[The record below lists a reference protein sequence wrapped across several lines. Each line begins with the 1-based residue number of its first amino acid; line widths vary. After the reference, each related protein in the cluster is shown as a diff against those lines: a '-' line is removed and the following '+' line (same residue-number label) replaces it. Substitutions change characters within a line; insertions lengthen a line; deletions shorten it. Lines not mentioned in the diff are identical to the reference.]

1 MIQERIVNKR
11 GLFFSPAVWY
21 FYKEKILPEA
31 RMFRK
36 RKILFLFLIA
46 LLTFI
51 APDINPASPSPEGDL
66 EAQIDAL
73 LSKVYKPDE
82 PGAAVL
88 VKKKGQI
95 LFRKG
100 YGLANMELQVPVEP
114 DMIFRLGSI
123 TKQFTAVAILMLA
136 EQGKLSLQDEITK
149 FVPDYPTQGRTITVE
164 HLLTHTSG
172 IKSYTDMPEWLPL
185 MRKDM
190 TLQEIINLFK
200 DQPMEFAPGERWK
213 YNNSGYIL
221 LGAIIEKVSGKSY
234 AQFLEDHIFGP
245 LGMKHSFYDSTTRL
259 IPRRIP
265 GYSKGNSGFENAPYL
280 SMTQPY
286 AAGSLLSSVD
296 DLAIWNEAL
305 LAGKLIKRDSLQHA
319 FSSFKLKDGTDA
331 RYGFGWFV
339 SSYEGHRLIEH
350 GGGIPGFTSYALIM
364 PEDQV
369 FVALL
374 TNSAVQGRVPEP
386 LAFRI
391 ACLALG
397 KPYKE
402 PVAVSVAEKDLAPLA
417 GVYLNAQNE
426 ELYIIRQDS
435 KIFSQRAG
443 GSKSE
448 ILPASPKEFFFTD
461 SFARIQ
467 FAKNEKGDV
476 TGIKV
481 IERLGPL
488 QTFTKTAKPLPAER
502 KEVTLDPAVYDQ
514 YVGEYELAP
523 NFTILITKENNK
535 LMGQATGQP
544 KVELFPESE
553 TIFFLKVVD
562 ARIEFLKDEAGKVIS
577 LALIQGGQKLPAKKI
592 K

>member
-1 MIQERIVNKR
+1 
-11 GLFFSPAVWY
+11 
-21 FYKEKILPEA
+21 
-31 RMFRK
+31 MFQK
-36 RKILFLFLIA
+36 RKVPFLFLIP
-46 LLTFI
+46 LLTLI
-51 APDINPASPSPEGDL
+51 VLSINPASSSPESDL

-88 VKKKGQI
+88 VKKQGQVI
-95 LFRKG
+95 FRKG

-123 TKQFTAVAILMLA
+123 TKQFTAVAILILN

-149 FVPDYPTQGRTITVE
+149 FLPDYPTQGKRITVE

-185 MRKDM
+185 LRKDM
-190 TLQEIINLFK
+190 TLQEIIDLFK
-200 DQPMEFAPGERWK
+200 NQPMEFAPGERWK

-221 LGAIIEKVSGKSY
+221 LGAIIEKASGKSY

-245 LGMKHSFYDSTTRL
+245 LGMKHSCYDSTSRL
-259 IPRRIP
+259 IPRRVP
-265 GYSKGNSGFENAPYL
+265 GYSRGNSGFENAPYL

-286 AAGSLLSSVD
+286 AAGALLSSVD
-296 DLAIWNEAL
+296 DLAVWNEAL
-305 LAGKLIKRDSLQHA
+305 LTRKLIKRDSLEQA
-319 FSSFKLKDGTDA
+319 FSSFKLKDGADA
-331 RYGFGWFV
+331 RYGFGWFI

-350 GGGIPGFTSYALIM
+350 GGGIPGFTSHALIM
-364 PEDQV
+364 PEDQI

-374 TNSAVQGRVPEP
+374 TNSAIQGRRPEP

-391 ACLALG
+391 VCLTLG

-402 PVAVSVAEKDLAPLA
+402 PLAVSVAEKDLAPLA

-448 ILPASPKEFFFTD
+448 ILPASPVEFFFSD
-461 SFARIQ
+461 SFARVK
-467 FAKNEKGDV
+467 FVKNERGDI
-476 TGIKV
+476 TSLKV

-502 KEVTLDPAVYDQ
+502 KEVALDPTLYDQ
-514 YVGEYELAP
+514 YAGEYELAP

-544 KVELFPESE
+544 KLELFPESE
-553 TIFFLKVVD
+553 TTFFLKVVD
-562 ARIEFLKDEAGKVIS
+562 ARIEFFKDAAGKVTS
-577 LALIQGGQKLPAKKI
+577 LVLTQGGQKLLAKKI

>member
-1 MIQERIVNKR
+1 MFQKKKA
-11 GLFFSPAVWY
+11 LF
-21 FYKEKILPEA
+21 
-31 RMFRK
+31 
-36 RKILFLFLIA
+36 FLFLITW
-46 LLTFI
+46 LTFV
-51 APDINPASPSPEGDL
+51 APDINPASSSPGSDL

-88 VKKKGQI
+88 VKKQGQVI
-95 LFRKG
+95 FRKG

-114 DMIFRLGSI
+114 DMVFRLGSI
-123 TKQFTAVAILMLA
+123 TKQFTAVAVLMLI

-149 FVPDYPTQGRTITVE
+149 FVPDFPTQGKSITVE

-185 MRKDM
+185 LRKDM
-190 TLQEIINLFK
+190 SLQEIIDLFK
-200 DQPMEFAPGERWK
+200 NQPMEFAPGERWK

-221 LGAIIEKVSGKSY
+221 LGAVIEKASGKSY

-245 LGMKHSFYDSTTRL
+245 LGMKHSGYDSTTRL
-259 IPRRIP
+259 IPRRVP
-265 GYSKGNSGFENAPYL
+265 GYAKGNSGFENAPYL

-286 AAGSLLSSVD
+286 AAGALLSSVD
-296 DLAIWNEAL
+296 DLAVWNEAL
-305 LAGKLIKRDSLQHA
+305 LTGKLIKRDSLEQA

-331 RYGFGWFV
+331 RYGFGWFI

-364 PEDQV
+364 PEDEIL
-369 FVALL
+369 VALL
-374 TNSAVQGRVPEP
+374 TNSAIQGRIPEP
-386 LAFRI
+386 LAFRV
-391 ACLALG
+391 ACLTLG

-448 ILPASPKEFFFTD
+448 ILPASPVEFFFTD
-461 SFARIQ
+461 SFTRVQ
-467 FAKNEKGDV
+467 FAKNERGDV
-476 TGIKV
+476 TGLKV

-488 QTFTKTAKPLPAER
+488 QTFTKTAKPLPEEK
-502 KEVTLDPAVYDQ
+502 KEVAVDPALYDQ
-514 YVGEYELAP
+514 YAGEYELAP

-544 KVELFPESE
+544 KLELFPESE
-553 TIFFLKVVD
+553 TMFFLKVVD
-562 ARIEFLKDEAGKVIS
+562 ARIEFFKDAAGKVTS
-577 LALIQGGQKLPAKKI
+577 LVLTQGGQKLPAKKI